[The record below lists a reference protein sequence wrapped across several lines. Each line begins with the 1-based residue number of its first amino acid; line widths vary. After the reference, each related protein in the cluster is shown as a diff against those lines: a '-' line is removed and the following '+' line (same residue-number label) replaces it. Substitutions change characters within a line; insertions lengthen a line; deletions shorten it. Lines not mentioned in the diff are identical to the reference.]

1 MDKYAKVLVINLI
14 FCFLISFSGFSENI
28 ATTSNITKTSDVIIS
43 KNLTSEDKETTSD
56 IIPNNAQKI
65 LREDLISLLN
75 QRLYWSFWTW
85 LNEGSYVSVDTHPS
99 TYLDNS
105 LLGIN
110 YSRNIFENN
119 LVGYSPDQI
128 SNIIFERFKPDMINK
143 LITDMEYYFTLEAD
157 GTLYLY
163 SKDLSGVGKLFS
175 NRWKY
180 N

>member
-1 MDKYAKVLVINLI
+1 MNKYVKVFILNLI
-14 FCFLISFSGFSENI
+14 FCFLISFNGFSENI
-28 ATTSNITKTSDVIIS
+28 ATANNIVRTSDIIIS

-56 IIPNNAQKI
+56 IIPNNAKKI
-65 LREDLISLLN
+65 LRENLILLLN

-85 LNEGSYVSVDTHPS
+85 LNEGNYVSINTRPS

-110 YSRNIFENN
+110 YSRNIFENS
-119 LVGYSPDQI
+119 LVGYTPEQV
-128 SNIIFERFKPDMINK
+128 SNIVFERFKPDMINK
-143 LITDMEYYFTLEAD
+143 LITDMEYYFTLEED

-163 SKDLSGVGKLFS
+163 SKDLSGVEKLFS